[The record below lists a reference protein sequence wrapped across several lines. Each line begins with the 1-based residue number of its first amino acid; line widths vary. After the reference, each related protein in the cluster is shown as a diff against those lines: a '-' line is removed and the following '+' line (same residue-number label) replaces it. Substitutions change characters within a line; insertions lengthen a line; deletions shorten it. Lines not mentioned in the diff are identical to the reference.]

1 MGVIIQRVLQDLSGK
16 EGLGGEVVLFLWYF
30 SSKDVLSIRIAS
42 LRKKYKEK
50 FSLVEEKS
58 TARE

>member
-30 SSKDVLSIRIAS
+30 SSKG
-42 LRKKYKEK
+42 KKYKEK